1 MLYLKY
7 FASFQFIEKL
17 DSGKYKLHSKN
28 HEMHEEYDFLIW
40 AGHPFDL
47 PKLMYPCDMKN
58 YLFDLFK
65 TLESNYVTASFLSMK
80 NSIRGAPVQVY
91 ANQFNSDTF
100 ENTPMVDV
108 DFHGFVVSSPNLNVI
123 SIYFTASCFES
134 GPMPTP
140 TK

>member
-1 MLYLKY
+1 MFRVFFCTIFLGISQTSRWMCAVCKVL
-7 FASFQFIEKL
+7 FFFQFIEKL

-65 TLESNYVTASFLSMK
+65 TQESNYVTASFLSMK
-80 NSIRGAPVQVY
+80 NSIRGKEFY
-91 ANQFNSDTF
+91 RRGTD
-100 ENTPMVDV
+100 
-108 DFHGFVVSSPNLNVI
+108 NVFLLLI
-123 SIYFTASCFES
+123 S
-134 GPMPTP
+134 
-140 TK
+140 